1 MAEQAARP
9 TSTSHARDIAL
20 CALCVALLVV
30 SCFFTIPIGPVPFTL
45 QTAVVILIAL
55 LLTPKQAALTTG
67 AYLVMGAIGLPV
79 FSGMTGGIIRASSG
93 FLFSYFI
100 GTIIASAIRIQLEK
114 RGVKQIVC
122 DIVTAAL
129 IIVISDVLGWLWM
142 MFFAQ
147 LDPLSAFLLA
157 DAPFIAIDCCKAVVS
172 IIVAVAVRKALRA
185 V

>member
-1 MAEQAARP
+1 MPEKTQ
-9 TSTSHARDIAL
+9 TSHARDIAL
-20 CALCVALLVV
+20 CALCVALLIV

-55 LLTPKQAALTTG
+55 LLPPRLCALTTG

-100 GTIIASAIRIQLEK
+100 GTIVASAVRLQMEK
-114 RGVKQIVC
+114 RGAKQIAC

-129 IIVISDVLGWLWM
+129 IIIISDILGWLWM
-142 MFFAQ
+142 MFFTQTDA
-147 LDPLSAFLLA
+147 LSAFLLA
-157 DAPFIAIDCCKAVVS
+157 DAPFIVVDCCKAVVS
-172 IIVAVAVRKALRA
+172 ILVAVAVRKALRI